1 MPGER
6 PLNAGKAVSGGHS
19 DSRNARAG
27 LLHRAGSKIAPL
39 LASVS
44 ALSCSTTAHAQ
55 TLAAL
60 TPPLEP
66 VGIIQAAIF
75 AGVLGS
81 ALVCAIYLIRER
93 ARTAQQNS
101 TLRSHIADLNADLQ
115 RSEALLSLRDQRIVV
130 WSEKDAKPKILG
142 GLPPESGAPE
152 ERADFMAFGRWL
164 APRSASVLDHATSNL
179 RENGRA
185 FDIVVETHKGVP
197 FEVQGRKN
205 AQHAFLRF
213 VSLSEAQRT
222 QARLTL
228 ENQRLSADFD
238 NVMGLLDAIDLPF
251 WIRGGDG
258 RQRWVNK
265 AYARAVEATGSETV
279 IAEGKEL
286 FGTGAREAMVHHHAK
301 EPVYSDAVST
311 VVGGDRRMFQVTDVA
326 GDGNSVGMAVD
337 ISALENIRANQER
350 TVRSHA
356 DTLDRLTTAVAI
368 FDAEEKLRFFNQAF
382 QKLWQLDPA
391 FLESA
396 PDNTLLLDRLRS
408 DGKIAEQPEW
418 RRWKETILSAYRAI
432 EPQEHSWHLP
442 DRRTIRVVANPQPDG
457 GVTWVFE
464 NLTEK
469 IDLES
474 RYNTAVR
481 VQGETLDNLAEGVAV
496 FGSDGR
502 ARLFNPAFVRLWGL
516 GADAVAPNTHIAELR
531 DKCAGAA
538 SVSPWGDFVAAVT
551 GFDEERRDL
560 HGNAELK
567 SGSVLRYAVI
577 HLPNGQVM
585 MTFVDVTDSV
595 NVERALKDKNEA
607 LQRADQIKNK
617 FLQHVSYELRSPLTN
632 IIGFSELL
640 TLPGSDPLTSKQRE
654 YVGHIGTSSSI
665 LLTVVNDILDL
676 ATVDAGVMQLDI
688 DEMSVEK
695 TIASA
700 TEIVADRLEENQV
713 KLAVEVGAAPKMMRG
728 DETRIRQ
735 VLANLLANA
744 ANFAPPASTIKLSC
758 RSVESG
764 VEFSVHDDGPGMPQ
778 EIIDQGLG
786 PFESRSNG
794 GRRRGAGLGLAIVKS
809 FVQLHG
815 GSLSIDTGTGR
826 GTTVTC
832 FFPATPSDG
841 GLRQAAE

>member
-1 MPGER
+1 MPGES
-6 PLNAGKAVSGGHS
+6 PLRAGQAVSGGHS
-19 DSRNARAG
+19 DSRTGLSGIWRRPWRRFASFLASISVFGFSTAARAQD
-27 LLHRAGSKIAPL
+27 LNFLAP
-39 LASVS
+39 AFS
-44 ALSCSTTAHAQ
+44 
-55 TLAAL
+55 
-60 TPPLEP
+60 P
-66 VGIIQAAIF
+66 VEIIQAAIF

-81 ALVCAIYLIRER
+81 AIVCAIYLIRER
-93 ARTAQQNS
+93 ARTAQQNAA
-101 TLRSHIADLNADLQ
+101 LRSHIADLNADLQ
-115 RSEALLSLRDQRIVV
+115 RSDALLNLRDQRVIV
-130 WSEKDAKPKILG
+130 WSEKDTKAKILG
-142 GLPPESGAPE
+142 SLPAETGAPE
-152 ERADFMAFGRWL
+152 ERQDFLAFGRWL
-164 APRSASVLDHATSNL
+164 APRSASALDHAVSSL
-179 RENGRA
+179 RETGRS
-185 FDIVVETHKGVP
+185 FDLVIETHKGVP

-228 ENQRLSADFD
+228 ENQRLSASFD
-238 NVMGLLDAIDLPF
+238 NVMGLMDAVDVPF
-251 WIRGGDG
+251 WIRSADG
-258 RQRWVNK
+258 RQRWVNR
-265 AYARAVEATGSETV
+265 AYARAVEADSSERV
-279 IAEGKEL
+279 VAEGKEL
-286 FGTGAREAMVHHHAK
+286 FGTTARETILRHHAAK
-301 EPVYSDAVST
+301 PVYAEAVST

-326 GDGNSVGMAVD
+326 GDGDSVGMAIDVTMVE
-337 ISALENIRANQER
+337 SAREQQER

-368 FDAEEKLRFFNQAF
+368 FDAQEQLRFFNQAF
-382 QKLWQLDPA
+382 QKLWQLDQA
-391 FLESA
+391 FLESR

-408 DGKIAEQPEW
+408 EGKIAEQPEW

-474 RYNTAVR
+474 RYHTAVR

-531 DKCAGAA
+531 NKCANAA
-538 SVSPWGDFVAAVT
+538 VVNPWGEFVAAVT

-567 SGSVLRYAVI
+567 DGSVLRYAVI

-595 NVERALKDKNEA
+595 NVERALKDKNDA
-607 LQRADQIKNK
+607 LQRADQIKNR

-640 TLPGSDPLTSKQRE
+640 TLPGADALTTKQKE

-688 DEMSVEK
+688 GEMRVDS

-700 TEIVADRLEENQV
+700 TEIIADRLEENQV
-713 KLAVEVGAAPKMMRG
+713 KLVVDAARAPATMQG

-744 ANFAPPASTIKLSC
+744 VNFAPPSSTINLSC
-758 RSVESG
+758 RSIANG
-764 VEFSVHDDGPGMPQ
+764 VEFAVHDDGPGMPQ
-778 EIIDQGLG
+778 DIIDQGLG
-786 PFESRSNG
+786 AFESRSNG

-815 GSLSIDTGTGR
+815 GSVTIDTGKGL